1 MRFINREQELA
12 RLDREYASDRFS
24 FVIIYGR
31 RRLGKTRLIQE
42 FVRDKNALYFLA
54 DTQADLLN
62 RRRLQHLAAEQLGDD
77 HLAGIE
83 FPDWDATLR
92 YIVQKFEARGRKFV
106 LAIDEFQYLVQ
117 AEPATPS
124 SWQRFIDTF
133 LAQTNCMLIFCGS
146 IVSLMHKHTLSYS
159 SPLYGRRTAQIKL
172 NALDFRNF
180 QAFFP
185 DVPRIAQVELY
196 GLLSG
201 VPKYIELFEY
211 QQNVLASIRDNFLAP
226 SSFFYQEPR
235 FLLHEEFSTGATYF
249 SILRTMAGG
258 EHKLGK
264 IAAKIGLPGNSI
276 TSFMNKLRDL
286 EIVQREVPVF
296 EQNPEKSKKGLYFF
310 KDHFLNFWFTFI
322 FPNMSYLEM
331 GNTDFVMHRIE
342 RSFHE
347 YCSLIYEKVCRE
359 HLAANPP
366 FPMSAIGR
374 HWDRRMEI
382 DIVVTGE
389 QDVLLAE
396 CKWSNS
402 KVGMNVLRDLQ
413 AKASLLDAGLLAGRS
428 VQYALF
434 SKSGFT
440 PDMVRTAQE
449 QNIALFA

>member
-1 MRFINREQELA
+1 MRFINRERELA
-12 RLDREYASDRFS
+12 SLEKEYAGSRFS

-42 FVRDKNALYFLA
+42 FVKDKNALYFLA

-62 RRRLQHLAAEQLGDD
+62 RRRLQHLAAEQLGDEL
-77 HLAGIE
+77 LAGIE
-83 FPDWDATLR
+83 FPDWDAMLR
-92 YIVQKFEARGRKFV
+92 YIVQQFEARGGKFV

-117 AEPATPS
+117 ANPATPS
-124 SWQRFIDTF
+124 FWQRFIDEQ
-133 LAQTNCMLIFCGS
+133 LGRTNCMLIFCGS
-146 IVSLMHKHTLSYS
+146 ILSLMHKHTLSYS

-172 NALDFRNF
+172 NALDFKSF

-185 DVPRIAQVELY
+185 DAPRTTRVELY
-196 GLLSG
+196 ALLSG
-201 VPKYIELFEY
+201 VPKYLELFEFK
-211 QQNVLASIRDNFLAP
+211 QNVLAGIRDNFLDP

-235 FLLHEEFSTGATYF
+235 FLLNEEFSAAATYF
-249 SILRTMAGG
+249 SILRTMAAG

-264 IAAKIGLPGNSI
+264 IAARIGLPGNSV

-286 EIVQREVPVF
+286 EIVHREVPVF

-331 GNTDFVMHRIE
+331 GNTDYVMHRIE
-342 RSFHE
+342 RSFAE
-347 YCSLIYEKVCRE
+347 YCSLVYEKVCRE
-359 HLAANPP
+359 QLAAAPP

-374 HWDRRMEI
+374 HWDGRMEI
-382 DIVVTGE
+382 DVVALGE
-389 QDVLLAE
+389 HDVLLAE

-402 KVGMNVLRDLQ
+402 MVGVNVFRDLRT
-413 AKASLLDAGLLAGRS
+413 KADMLDSGLLAGRTIR
-428 VQYALF
+428 YALF

-440 PDMVRTAQE
+440 NDMIQTAEKQD
-449 QNIALFA
+449 IALFT